1 MVFLLLNEDLI
12 ENFVHSV
19 GMNYFPAI
27 YAVVIQYNFSKYQY
41 KGKARNM
48 AVTQFESVD
57 ARRCFPCWD
66 EPAFKVIMI
75 ARRSV
80 Q

>member
-1 MVFLLLNEDLI
+1 
-12 ENFVHSV
+12 
-19 GMNYFPAI
+19 MNYCPAI
-27 YAVVIQYNFSKYQY
+27 YAVVIQFDCSKYEY

-48 AVTQFESVD
+48 VVTQFESVD

-66 EPAFKVIMI
+66 EPAFKVIMV
-75 ARRSV
+75 AGWSV